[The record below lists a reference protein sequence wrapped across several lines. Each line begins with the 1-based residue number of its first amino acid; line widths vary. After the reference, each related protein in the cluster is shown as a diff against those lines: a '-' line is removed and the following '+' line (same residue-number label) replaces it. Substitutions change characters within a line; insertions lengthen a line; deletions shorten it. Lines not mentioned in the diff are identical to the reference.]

1 MTHRGARMFLV
12 LAAFV
17 AAAGSGYFLWTL
29 DHREGAVREAARRY
43 DAEAERAL
51 MLVERLRG
59 AQQSYVAEGQGPQF
73 WMERTTET
81 LDGLQRAV
89 TTLAGTAP
97 ADELREGARAA
108 GATVDKLRQMDARA
122 REWIRG
128 GDRLMASDL
137 IFTESLT
144 ATGTLAAA
152 LAAVRDRQRQI
163 ANAEI
168 GDIRQR
174 QLYAASAGAALC
186 LVVVL
191 LLAPAVK
198 VAAPRDTRE
207 ALRMLLEGGPA
218 GAAAVRAEA
227 GARPLP
233 MPPAQPAAPA
243 AAQTAPPRPAPTPVA
258 PPPPRFKP
266 IDVPAAAR
274 VCSDLARVL
283 DPADLP
289 HLLERAAKLL
299 DASGLIVWVGD
310 RTGESLYPTL
320 AHGYA
325 PTVLSRMG
333 HLHREDDNAT
343 AAAYR
348 MGEPSVVPARN
359 GAAGAIVTPIV
370 SPEGC
375 VGVLAA
381 EIRDGAEEDG
391 ERRALAGILAA
402 QLATLVTALPPAER
416 AIQAQG

>member
-1 MTHRGARMFLV
+1 MTHRGARVLLV
-12 LAAFV
+12 LAAFA

-29 DHREGAVREAARRY
+29 DVRERTAREAARQY
-43 DAEAERAL
+43 DAGAERAL

-73 WMERTTET
+73 WMTRAAEH
-81 LDGLQRAV
+81 LDALERAV
-89 TTLAGTAP
+89 TTLAGTAR
-97 ADELREGARAA
+97 ADELRQGARAA
-108 GATVDKLRQMDARA
+108 GVTLEEIRKMDARA

-137 IFTESLT
+137 IFTEILT
-144 ATGTLAAA
+144 ASGTLAAA
-152 LAAVRDRQRQI
+152 VTAIRDRQRQLAEVEI
-163 ANAEI
+163 AEV
-168 GDIRQR
+168 RQR
-174 QLYAASAGAALC
+174 QLYAASLGAAFC
-186 LVVVL
+186 LVVVV

-218 GAAAVRAEA
+218 GAASVRGEAAPRAAAAAPAPAAVVQSA
-227 GARPLP
+227 
-233 MPPAQPAAPA
+233 PPARPAAP
-243 AAQTAPPRPAPTPVA
+243 PPPPA

-289 HLLERAAKLL
+289 RLLEHAAGLL
-299 DASGLIVWVGD
+299 DANGLIVWVGD
-310 RTGESLYPTL
+310 RAGESLYPML

-325 PTVLSRMG
+325 PAVLSKMG
-333 HLHREDDNAT
+333 SLHRDDDNAT

-348 MGEPSVVPARN
+348 MGEPAMVPARN

-381 EIRDGAEEDG
+381 EIKDGAEEDG

-402 QLATLVTALPPAER
+402 QLATLVTALPAPER

>member
-1 MTHRGARMFLV
+1 MFLV

-17 AAAGSGYFLWTL
+17 AAAGSGYFLWML

-73 WMERTTET
+73 WMERTAET

-97 ADELREGARAA
+97 ADELREGARVA
-108 GATVDKLRQMDARA
+108 GATVDELRQMDARA

-144 ATGTLAAA
+144 ASGTLAAA
-152 LAAVRDRQRQI
+152 IAAVRDRQRQM

-174 QLYAASAGAALC
+174 QLYAASAGAALG

-227 GARPLP
+227 GSR
-233 MPPAQPAAPA
+233 PPAVPPAPA
-243 AAQTAPPRPAPTPVA
+243 PAPVQNAPARPAPTPVA

-289 HLLERAAKLL
+289 HLLERAAGLL
-299 DASGLIVWVGD
+299 DASGVIVWVGD

-333 HLHREDDNAT
+333 HLHRDDDNAT
-343 AAAYR
+343 ATAYR

-370 SPEGC
+370 SPDGC

-402 QLATLVTALPPAER
+402 QLATLVTALPAAER